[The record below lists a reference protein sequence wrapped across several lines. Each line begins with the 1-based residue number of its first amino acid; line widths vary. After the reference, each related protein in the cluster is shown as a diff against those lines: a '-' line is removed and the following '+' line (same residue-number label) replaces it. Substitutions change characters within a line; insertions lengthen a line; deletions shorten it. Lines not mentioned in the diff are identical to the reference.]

1 MLMFDV
7 SSLCRNFSQLSLT
20 HRRTGSEHE
29 LETRDFYFHVEY
41 CRYQYVLGVGTDTVL
56 YSGTGSMLYCMT
68 ILYECINGIPW
79 DDESCLLWKTHA
91 KLGREEEALGET
103 RGK

>member
-56 YSGTGSMLYCMT
+56 RYRYLQYQRVM
-68 ILYECINGIPW
+68 
-79 DDESCLLWKTHA
+79 
-91 KLGREEEALGET
+91 
-103 RGK
+103 

>member
-1 MLMFDV
+1 MFDV

-56 YSGTGSMLYCMT
+56 RY
-68 ILYECINGIPW
+68 IPVPTVPEGNV
-79 DDESCLLWKTHA
+79 DYV
-91 KLGREEEALGET
+91 RT
-103 RGK
+103 RSSHNDNI